1 MKWAIEEQ
9 VNPEA
14 QIQAKTVICLFSSKN
29 AKSCLSALA
38 LQEFLRFYVSG
49 IEVSPKLKM

>member
-1 MKWAIEEQ
+1 MKWTIEEQ

-14 QIQAKTVICLFSSKN
+14 QIQAKTVMCLFTSKN

-38 LQEFLRFYVSG
+38 LKEFLRFYVSG